1 MKTMNHRT
9 FAAILLLT
17 VSSFGVSHPG
27 AHEQIEQ
34 LNLRIEHEQDNQSLY
49 AQRGLVYSNDGQLD
63 RALSDYKKA
72 GAMGD
77 PIRLAHEIGVVYYRQ
92 GNLEEAL
99 EHFDRFLRNFPK
111 SAPTYEYRARVQ
123 RDIGNYSAALADL
136 NRFLSLRSQ
145 PSPGHYVSAAE
156 LLLELDDNGY
166 IAAIEILDQGIQ
178 RLGVVPHLQRRAI
191 ELELQQSRPDE
202 ALRRMKSL
210 EVVLGGGPNWQVDMA
225 ELLMR
230 IGDKPQAKVYVE
242 QAATELPLLRLTPAR
257 HALEQRIAVLLQELD
272 PLNTLGAHK

>member
-34 LNLRIEHEQDNQSLY
+34 LNLRIELEQVNQSLY
-49 AQRGLVYSNDGQLD
+49 AMRGLVYSNVGHLD
-63 RALSDYKKA
+63 SALSDYKKA

-230 IGDKPQAKVYVE
+230 LGDKPQAKVYVE